1 MNAKQELK
9 ELCNMANK
17 NGDNELLMRI
27 ATIEHNIETR
37 LTKLEKIENV
47 NKMWNQVSRKVSD
60 CEAMCKIDSILNNSE
75 E

>member
-27 ATIEHNIETR
+27 TTIEHNIETR

-47 NKMWNQVSRKVSD
+47 NKMWNQVNRKFSD